1 MSDGPDLWRAV
12 LPLVAALEALP
23 ANYYIGGSVASSFAG
38 IARST
43 QDADL
48 VADLRPSHAAALAA
62 TLEETYYVDHERIAR
77 AIEGRRSFN
86 AIHLTTAFKVDV
98 FVAGDSPFA
107 REALERR
114 IAILV
119 PGAGRALYFPS
130 AEDIVLQKLQWFR
143 DGGGV
148 SERQWYDL
156 QGVLRLQKQALDF
169 AYLRSWAERLGLA
182 ELLLRALD
190 EAGLSG

>member
-1 MSDGPDLWRAV
+1 MSDRPDLWRAV
-12 LPLVAALEALP
+12 LPLVHVLEALP
-23 ANYYIGGSVASSFAG
+23 ARYYIGGSVASSFAG

-48 VADLRPSHAAALAA
+48 VADLRPAHAAALAA
-62 TLEETYYVDHERIAR
+62 TLEGTYYVDRERIAR
-77 AIEGRRSFN
+77 AIQGQRSFN

-98 FVAGDSPFA
+98 FVAGDSSFA

-119 PGAGRALYFPS
+119 PGVDRALYFAS
-130 AEDIVLQKLQWFR
+130 AEDIVLQKLLWFR
-143 DGGGV
+143 EGGGV

-156 QGVLRLQKQALDF
+156 QGVLRLQARALDF
-169 AYLRSWAERLGLA
+169 AYLRSWAKQLGLG
-182 ELLLRALD
+182 ELLQRALD
-190 EAGLSG
+190 EAGLAG